1 MVQSTYPRFFLCPQ
15 HGAIA
20 ALIIASSVLLQTSAS
35 AQTGKDPNSPESQ
48 NSPVGK
54 GEASADTTSLGQV
67 VVTAQKRSQLLQSVP
82 ISITALDAQSIE
94 HMGIESLS
102 DLAREAPGLVVMSAG
117 PGQNILIM
125 RGISSTAGTAGTV
138 GYYLD
143 DTPISASSN
152 ASLLSQ
158 RGLIDPSVFDISRV
172 EVLRGPQGTLYG
184 SSSMGGTVKYVTNQ
198 PDLNNF
204 SGRID
209 STLSFTEGGG
219 LNRAANAMLNIPL
232 SDNTMAARVIVF
244 YRFEDG
250 FIDRY
255 PIDPN
260 NYLGILPG
268 SRAQTNVNT
277 EETSG
282 IRAMLKI
289 KLENDLSITTSIFHQ
304 TTLLGAPFQ
313 IDQPPG
319 NLDNLIQARLV
330 AEPNYQ
336 KSTLFNVSLH
346 KGFDNFELVSSSS
359 YYDRSVNISE
369 DSSKVLYYFYSPTPQ
384 NYVYPSVMT
393 GEYTNRELT
402 QELRLASNF
411 DGPFQII
418 GGAFYHHV
426 DAPLASTIP
435 TPPGYNSIFGTNIDS
450 FFTGARQATVRE
462 LALFTEGS
470 YKIIPSLTASVG
482 VRGFR
487 VDQGFAQQGDGAL
500 NGGPSSVSSTSRDT
514 GLNPKFNL
522 SWQASKDLL
531 MYATASKGYRQGGPN
546 NPAPANVCGAQVA
559 TLGLSPS
566 ALIKFDADT
575 LWNYELGAKS
585 TWLDNKLTVNG
596 SLFYIDWTKVQQQI
610 DLNCGF
616 NITAN
621 FGSATSQGAEL
632 EVNVK
637 PTQELTLRVVGA
649 YTQATL
655 NNNVPGTSAEKG
667 DTLLNVPRWSGSTG
681 AEYAAPLA
689 NGYTHY
695 ERIDYTYTGTQNA
708 LYDRTSPY
716 YQIKGFGQTN
726 LRVGLKKGK
735 GGSGWEGSVF
745 IDNVF
750 NKIGETDLP
759 DAISADLPT
768 TRRIAITRPRTTGV
782 MLRYL
787 F

>member
-1 MVQSTYPRFFLCPQ
+1 MAQSTNPRVIFFPANRL
-15 HGAIA
+15 IA
-20 ALIIASSVLLQTSAS
+20 ALMLTSSALLPAHAMAET
-35 AQTGKDPNSPESQ
+35 TKDPNTSKAPDAT
-48 NSPVGK
+48 
-54 GEASADTTSLGQV
+54 ASSGDAATDTKSLGQV

-82 ISITALDAQSIE
+82 ISVTAFDAQSIE

-117 PGQNILIM
+117 PGQNILNM
-125 RGISSTAGTAGTV
+125 RGVSSTAGTAGTV

-184 SSSMGGTVKYVTNQ
+184 SSSMGGTVKYITNQ
-198 PDLNNF
+198 PDLNKF

-244 YRFEDG
+244 YRYEDG

-268 SRAQTNVNT
+268 SRAQTKVNS

-282 IRAMLKI
+282 IRAMFKF
-289 KLENDLSITTSIFHQ
+289 KLENDLSITSSIFHQ
-304 TTLLGAPFQ
+304 TTSLGAPFQ

-319 NLDNLIQARLV
+319 SLDNLIQARMV
-330 AEPNYQ
+330 AEPSYQ
-336 KSTLFNVSLH
+336 DSTLFNVSVH

-411 DGPFQII
+411 NGPFQIL

-435 TPPGYNSIFGTNIDS
+435 TPPGYNAAFGTSIDS
-450 FFTGARQATVRE
+450 FFTGARQASVRE
-462 LALFTEGS
+462 LALFSEGT
-470 YKIIPSLTASVG
+470 YIIVPDLTATVG

-522 SWQASKDLL
+522 SWQVSKDLL
-531 MYATASKGYRQGGPN
+531 MYATAAKGYRQGGPN

-585 TWLDNKLTVNG
+585 DWLDNRLTVNG

-632 EVNVK
+632 EVNIK
-637 PTQELTLRVVGA
+637 PTQELTLRLVGA
-649 YTQATL
+649 YTQAVL
-655 NNNVPGTSAEKG
+655 NNDVPGTAAQKG

-681 AEYAAPLA
+681 AEYSAPLA

-695 ERIDYTYTGTQNA
+695 ERFDYTYTGTQNA

-716 YQIKGFGQTN
+716 YQIKGFGQAN
-726 LRVGLKKGK
+726 LRAGIKKGK

-745 IDNVF
+745 IDNAF